1 MATRKMSTNKIGL
14 QQFRKQLN
22 RMYANLLRDAD
33 LYFTSES
40 RDNSLGFSGLSVGD
54 GLNVDQKRH
63 YTFLIFKYF
72 ISKNLESD
80 CFENVGL
87 DLMGGE
93 PCFLKL

>member
-1 MATRKMSTNKIGL
+1 
-14 QQFRKQLN
+14 
-22 RMYANLLRDAD
+22 MYANLLRDAD

-40 RDNSLGFSGLSVGD
+40 SDNSLGFSGLSVGDGD

-87 DLMGGE
+87 DLLGGAMLFE
-93 PCFLKL
+93 IIVLRGLSRFVFSIFVTLC